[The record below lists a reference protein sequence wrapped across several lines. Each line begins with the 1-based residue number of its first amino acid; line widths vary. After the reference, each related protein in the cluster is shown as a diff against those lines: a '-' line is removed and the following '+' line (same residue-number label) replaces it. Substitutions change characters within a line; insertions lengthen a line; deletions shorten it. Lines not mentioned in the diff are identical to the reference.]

1 MPINDH
7 SLSDWMYGT
16 DLEDEYQAGRTLQS
30 CDPSQSDWLSNLKLD
45 LRAASARRKT
55 VHCIVANTDTWY
67 SRHAGI
73 SRCLPFF
80 FLFLL
85 FFCHSTYVLVLI
97 TQICLL
103 VCSNREVQVLTCV
116 EEETIPPRTKQY
128 WVPVTM
134 SGQVAALVES
144 TQLLWL
150 MMRDAEQVRILS
162 FF

>member
-1 MPINDH
+1 LVAAAGVSAFIHSFIDSFDISLSVCAKMPINDQ

-73 SRCLPFF
+73 SRCFPFFF
-80 FLFLL
+80 FLFL
-85 FFCHSTYVLVLI
+85 FFC
-97 TQICLL
+97 
-103 VCSNREVQVLTCV
+103 
-116 EEETIPPRTKQY
+116 
-128 WVPVTM
+128 
-134 SGQVAALVES
+134 
-144 TQLLWL
+144 
-150 MMRDAEQVRILS
+150 
-162 FF
+162 